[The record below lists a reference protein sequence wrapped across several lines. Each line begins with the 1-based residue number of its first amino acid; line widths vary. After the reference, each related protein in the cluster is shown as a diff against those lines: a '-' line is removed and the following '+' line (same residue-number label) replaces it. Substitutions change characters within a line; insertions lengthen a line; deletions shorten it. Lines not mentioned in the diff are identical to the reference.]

1 MIGLTHKQRDTLAE
15 IKAALDANPFADPVL
30 IGSKQVR
37 RAEARKME
45 RELQCALIMQALA
58 A

>member
-15 IKAALDANPFADPVL
+15 IKGVLDANPFADPVI
-30 IGSKQVR
+30 IGSKQVPR
-37 RAEARKME
+37 SEARKME
-45 RELQCALIMQALA
+45 RELQCSLILQALA